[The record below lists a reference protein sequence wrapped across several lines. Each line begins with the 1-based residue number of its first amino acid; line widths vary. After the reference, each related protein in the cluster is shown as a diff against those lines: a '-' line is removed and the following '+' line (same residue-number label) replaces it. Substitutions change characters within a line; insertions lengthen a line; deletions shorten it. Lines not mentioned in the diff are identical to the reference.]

1 MCLLRSDLE
10 QKKETRH
17 APRREAGCRL
27 RELAGALQLYRCRAK
42 KVHAKDAYR
51 NELVPMRLHAEM
63 LTDPSE
69 AGDACVTLLLRTVG
83 YVLFNTTRAHATW
96 YCPEQRSLGT
106 RRRIP

>member
-27 RELAGALQLYRCRAK
+27 CELAGALQCRAK

-51 NELVPMRLHAEM
+51 NELVPMRLHAKM

-69 AGDACVTLLLRTVG
+69 AGDACVTLLLRKV
-83 YVLFNTTRAHATW
+83 F
-96 YCPEQRSLGT
+96 
-106 RRRIP
+106 